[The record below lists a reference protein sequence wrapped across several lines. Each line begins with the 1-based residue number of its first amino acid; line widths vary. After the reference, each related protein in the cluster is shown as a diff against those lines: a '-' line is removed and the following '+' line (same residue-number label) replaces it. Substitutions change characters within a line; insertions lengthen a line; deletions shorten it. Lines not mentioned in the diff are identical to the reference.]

1 MAPFE
6 EEAKEGEEANETADD
21 DGYQLCPV
29 VVIVA
34 GVNEIKKRKEREE
47 KLGGLWVCPKL
58 RVLERDTEEVWPEM
72 NAGYPPHLRVLY

>member
-47 KLGGLWVCPKL
+47 KLGGL
-58 RVLERDTEEVWPEM
+58 
-72 NAGYPPHLRVLY
+72 

>member
-29 VVIVA
+29 VFVA

-47 KLGGLWVCPKL
+47 KLGGL
-58 RVLERDTEEVWPEM
+58 
-72 NAGYPPHLRVLY
+72 

>member
-29 VVIVA
+29 VVVA

-47 KLGGLWVCPKL
+47 KLGGL
-58 RVLERDTEEVWPEM
+58 
-72 NAGYPPHLRVLY
+72 

>member
-6 EEAKEGEEANETADD
+6 EEAKEEEEANETADD

-29 VVIVA
+29 VFVA

-47 KLGGLWVCPKL
+47 GKLGGLCEFVQSSVSWSETQKKFG
-58 RVLERDTEEVWPEM
+58 RR
-72 NAGYPPHLRVLY
+72 

>member
-29 VVIVA
+29 VVVVVA

-47 KLGGLWVCPKL
+47 KLGGL
-58 RVLERDTEEVWPEM
+58 
-72 NAGYPPHLRVLY
+72 

>member
-6 EEAKEGEEANETADD
+6 EEAKEEEEANETADD

-47 KLGGLWVCPKL
+47 GKLGGLCEFVQSSVSWSETQKKFG
-58 RVLERDTEEVWPEM
+58 RR
-72 NAGYPPHLRVLY
+72 

>member
-29 VVIVA
+29 VFVVA
-34 GVNEIKKRKEREE
+34 GVNEIKRRKEREEE
-47 KLGGLWVCPKL
+47 KLGGL
-58 RVLERDTEEVWPEM
+58 
-72 NAGYPPHLRVLY
+72 